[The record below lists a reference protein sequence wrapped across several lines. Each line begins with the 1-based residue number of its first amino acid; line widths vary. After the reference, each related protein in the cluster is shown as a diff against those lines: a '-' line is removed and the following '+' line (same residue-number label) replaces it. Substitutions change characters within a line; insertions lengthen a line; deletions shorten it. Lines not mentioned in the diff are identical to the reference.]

1 MYIDQ
6 FWAGVLTT
14 LVTEVAVVLGFY
26 SMQLGEA
33 ENEAAEEVNP
43 VAKEAVSAAH
53 LNAGEWMLVEETEF
67 YLKLSN
73 KTTNKR
79 KIVDKFK
86 RARR

>member
-1 MYIDQ
+1 MKQ
-6 FWAGVLTT
+6 PKKLTR
-14 LVTEVAVVLGFY
+14 
-26 SMQLGEA
+26 SQ
-33 ENEAAEEVNP
+33 N
-43 VAKEAVSAAH
+43 EAVSAAH